1 MPGRL
6 GYAACLAFVLSGCDI
21 PETPLAPQPRQ
32 LLVHA
37 ALDAGSSR
45 QVITIEWSDESTI
58 APAFAAA
65 ITVTGPFGEVYTAAA
80 ESGPNNREI
89 YVITSMLTLP
99 GEEYMLRVELGSTL
113 VTGTTTMPQATPVRC
128 CAISAL
134 AFSRSKDTLRLAW
147 PRVPGAKAYH
157 VSVQNEFLDAGQVVD
172 YGTYYST
179 FADTSIALAGTL
191 KTLEQDAVFL
201 EGAIATVLVSAVDEN
216 FYTYYHAQVDPF
228 AGAPASR
235 LTGGLGV
242 FGSIVPIA
250 YRRLGVQP

>member
-6 GYAACLAFVLSGCDI
+6 GFAACIALVLSGCDI

-45 QVITIEWSDESTI
+45 QVITIEWSDESPMNPGPT
-58 APAFAAA
+58 AA
-65 ITVTGPFGEVYTAAA
+65 ITVTGPFGEVYGAAVEA
-80 ESGPNNREI
+80 SPNNRQV
-89 YVITSMLTLP
+89 YVITQMLVLP
-99 GEEYMLRVELGSTL
+99 SEEYTLRVELGPTA
-113 VTGTTTMPQATPVRC
+113 VTGTTTIPHATPARC
-128 CAISAL
+128 CAVSAL
-134 AFSRSKDTLRLAW
+134 AFSRSRDTLRLSW

-157 VSVQNEFLDAGQVVD
+157 VSIQNEFVEAGEPVT

-191 KTLEQDAVFL
+191 KTLDQGAAFTA
-201 EGAIATVLVSAVDEN
+201 GAIVTVLVSAVDDN

-242 FGSIVPIA
+242 FGSLVPIV